1 MRREINKYNSII
13 LGITRSLE
21 AVAQASTG
29 GSVPGDGTEEVISA
43 VNLGHTPASW
53 RALCKHPTPGTLHAF
68 LQDFHARVDFFR
80 TWLNNG
86 CPKTYWLGAF
96 QFLPAFLTIILR
108 QVGQSTRRPLHHLSW
123 GFHLTDEPPPEM
135 PEFMPSDAEEEDTKD
150 GGEQVDREEGEKETE
165 EASVPEEGG
174 DDEKATQG
182 DGGDKEE
189 EKEEETETGKTAPEE
204 PEEKV
209 WPISTKESRA
219 DWNALGSDGL
229 VVHGMWLVGAAWNVN
244 KKELE
249 EPSSQELIQKLPLL
263 SMIPT
268 PTVLTGSY
276 TMRGAHSLCTTA
288 RSQPSLHRQSST
300 TLTESE
306 GPGEAAEGPEP
317 PASDRPS
324 TDDHPNS
331 EAHQTRFSDEFQNI
345 KDSTSLDLHLG
356 EETLPSNRSDVLST
370 ARSRYYECPVYEGG
384 PSSSANQMPV
394 LNITL
399 PAGAKGGNH
408 WVQRRVAIYL
418 SRY

>member
-1 MRREINKYNSII
+1 MDVAPGNAHKQVAMAKEGVARYQ
-13 LGITRSLE
+13 LGAQSRACAGAHEGAVVRQAWAGLE
-21 AVAQASTG
+21 ALRPRRAPTVSLLGFAQ
-29 GSVPGDGTEEVISA
+29 
-43 VNLGHTPASW
+43 
-53 RALCKHPTPGTLHAF
+53 
-68 LQDFHARVDFFR
+68 
-80 TWLNNG
+80 
-86 CPKTYWLGAF
+86 
-96 QFLPAFLTIILR
+96 
-108 QVGQSTRRPLHHLSW
+108 
-123 GFHLTDEPPPEM
+123 
-135 PEFMPSDAEEEDTKD
+135 
-150 GGEQVDREEGEKETE
+150 
-165 EASVPEEGG
+165 
-174 DDEKATQG
+174 
-182 DGGDKEE
+182 
-189 EKEEETETGKTAPEE
+189 E

-209 WPISTKESRA
+209 WPINTEESRA
-219 DWNALGSDGL
+219 DWNALGSGGL
-229 VVHGMWLVGAAWNVN
+229 LVHGMWLVGAAWNIN

-249 EPSSQELIQKLPLL
+249 EPSSQELIQQLPLL

-268 PTVLTGSY
+268 PTVQTGSY
-276 TMRGAHSLCTTA
+276 TMRGAPSLCTTA

-324 TDDHPNS
+324 SGDHPS
-331 EAHQTRFSDEFQNI
+331 TEAQQTRFSDEFQNI

-356 EETLPSNRSDVLST
+356 EETLPSSRSDVLST

-384 PSSSANQMPV
+384 PSGSANQMPV